1 MELSAY
7 VRNLFNTKGQLS
19 AVTLNNA
26 LSPLFPVPVTVAQPL
41 TGGITLRYN
50 WGGK

>member
-1 MELSAY
+1 
-7 VRNLFNTKGQLS
+7 LS

-26 LSPLFPVPVTVAQPL
+26 FGPSFPVPVTMTQPL

-50 WGGK
+50 WGGH